1 MSSDTGSGSESSG
14 SSSSD
19 GVTKPIV
26 QNAIGDRAQR
36 EYREEIVK
44 DMAIEKM
51 KEKMDKIVTK
61 LGKDIEQKMD
71 IAVDDLF
78 AEVKQ
83 FNLKNYEL
91 KQLFNEK
98 PVEGVKRG
106 HHGGRKGARSDG
118 KLPEKEFIAR
128 NSLLTD
134 LFEVKHIKTI
144 YHIFVVILII
154 LFLNTVVHDF
164 VDTGS
169 INLGFRP
176 IVAGFGKF
184 HIALMLWSCMQMS
197 TFLLYPCFRLWAGG
211 RERFAQASSVRK
223 LWDIVALALFVSY
236 QCAFVV
242 LSIKGLLWH
251 DLPPASSTAYL
262 MEMTRFLMKA
272 HAFIR
277 SNAARALAAGAAK
290 KHSESK
296 PTNPDTFRTGLP
308 SFGKYAYFLFAPT
321 LVYRDE
327 YPRTKQIRW
336 RIVARHALEVVGVIF
351 YISFILERFLAPLFE
366 KFGHAKISSGSFV
379 LSLFG
384 SIMPGSL
391 SFLCAF
397 YCLLHAWMNGSAEL
411 LRFADRMFYRD
422 WWNES
427 TFAGYIRSWNVVVH
441 DWLYT
446 YVYKDCVENVFRT
459 CRPLATVAVFTLS
472 AVFHEVILAFSFRFF
487 YPVMFVQFEF
497 MGLLLMFVTR
507 GMGKDVGNVL
517 LWLMLSIGNGLH
529 LSLYNMEYYARRN
542 CPDIGNSVVDYLVP
556 VSWSCNGISHNQNWT
571 ITAPWSMD

>member
-1 MSSDTGSGSESSG
+1 MSDAGSGSESSSSGTNDG
-14 SSSSD
+14 SLGSN
-19 GVTKPIV
+19 V
-26 QNAIGDRAQR
+26 QNSINNRAQR

-51 KEKMDKIVTK
+51 KQKMHDIVNRMSKDVEKKMD
-61 LGKDIEQKMD
+61 L
-71 IAVDDLF
+71 AVDDLF
-78 AEVKQ
+78 TEVKQ

-98 PVEGVKRG
+98 VTDAAHLDG
-106 HHGGRKGARSDG
+106 HRKSTKKDG
-118 KLPEKEFIAR
+118 KLPDKVFMPR

-144 YHIFVVILII
+144 YHIFVVMLII

-176 IVAGFGKF
+176 IIAGFGKF
-184 HIALMLWSCMQMS
+184 HIALMLWCCMQTS
-197 TFLLYPCFRLWAGG
+197 TFMLYPCFRMWAGN
-211 RERFAQASSVRK
+211 RKNFKPDSTLQK
-223 LWDIVALALFVSY
+223 LWDWSALTLFIAY
-236 QCAFVV
+236 QCGFIVGA
-242 LSIKGLLWH
+242 IKAHLWY
-251 DLPPASSTAYL
+251 DLPPASGVAYL

-277 SNAARALAAGAAK
+277 SNAPRALTSDR
-290 KHSESK
+290 KHPDSK
-296 PTNPDTFRTGLP
+296 PSSPDAYRGLP
-308 SFGKYAYFLFAPT
+308 SFSTYVYFLFAPT

-336 RIVARHALEVVGVIF
+336 RVVARHALEVVGVVF
-351 YISFILERFLAPLFE
+351 YISFILERFLAPLFA

-397 YCLLHAWMNGSAEL
+397 YSLLHAWMNGAAEL

-446 YVYKDCVENVFRT
+446 YVYKDCVEHVFRN
-459 CRPLATVAVFTLS
+459 CRPLATVAVFTVS
-472 AVFHEVILAFSFRFF
+472 SVFHELILAFTFRFF

-497 MGLLLMFVTR
+497 LGLMLMFVTKR
-507 GMGKDVGNVL
+507 MGKDIGNVL
-517 LWLMLSIGNGLH
+517 LWLVLSIGNGLH

-542 CPDIGNSVVDYLVP
+542 CPDIGDSIVDYMVP
-556 VSWSCNGISHNQNWT
+556 VSWTCNGISHNPNWT
-571 ITAPWSMD
+571 ITAPWSLQ

>member
-1 MSSDTGSGSESSG
+1 MMNEAGSGSESSSSAGG
-14 SSSSD
+14 SD
-19 GVTKPIV
+19 TPTEQVV
-26 QNAIGDRAQR
+26 QNAIENRAQR

-51 KEKMDKIVTK
+51 KENMDKIVTK
-61 LGKDIEQKMD
+61 LTKDIEQKMD

-78 AEVKQ
+78 TEVKQ

-98 PVEGVKRG
+98 PRVESTTRG
-106 HHGGRKGARSDG
+106 KKGSRADG
-118 KLPEKEFIAR
+118 KLPEKEFMAR

-144 YHIFVVILII
+144 YHIFIVILII

-184 HIALMLWSCMQMS
+184 HIALMLWACMQMS
-197 TFLLYPCFRLWAGG
+197 TFLLYPCFRLWASS
-211 RERFAQASSVRK
+211 RRSFKQASGLRK
-223 LWDIVALALFVSY
+223 LYDIGALVMFIAY

-242 LSIKGLLWH
+242 LAIKALLWF

-277 SNAARALAAGAAK
+277 STVPRALAADGKK
-290 KHSESK
+290 KHDLK
-296 PTNPDTFRTGLP
+296 PTNPDALRPLP
-308 SFGKYAYFLFAPT
+308 AFSKYVYFLFAPT

-397 YCLLHAWMNGSAEL
+397 YSLLHAWMNGSAEL

-446 YVYKDCVENVFRT
+446 YVYKDCVENVFRN
-459 CRPLATVAVFTLS
+459 CRPLATVAVFTVS
-472 AVFHEVILAFSFRFF
+472 SVFHELILAFSFRFF

-497 MGLLLMFVTR
+497 MGLLMMFLTR
-507 GMGKDVGNVL
+507 GMSKDIGNVL

-542 CPDIGNSVVDYLVP
+542 CPGIGDSIVDYLVP
-556 VSWSCNGISHNQNWT
+556 VSWSCNGISHNPNWT
-571 ITAPWSMD
+571 ITAPWSME

>member
-1 MSSDTGSGSESSG
+1 MMNETGSGNE
-14 SSSSD
+14 SSSSAGGSD
-19 GVTKPIV
+19 TPSEQVV
-26 QNAIGDRAQR
+26 QNAIENRAQR

-51 KEKMDKIVTK
+51 KENMDKIVTK
-61 LGKDIEQKMD
+61 LTKDIEQKMD

-78 AEVKQ
+78 TEVKQ

-98 PVEGVKRG
+98 PRVEGSTRCK
-106 HHGGRKGARSDG
+106 KGTRTDG
-118 KLPEKEFIAR
+118 KLPEKEFMAR

-144 YHIFVVILII
+144 YHIFIVILII

-184 HIALMLWSCMQMS
+184 HIALMLWSCMQVS
-197 TFLLYPCFRLWAGG
+197 TFLLYPCFRLWA
-211 RERFAQASSVRK
+211 SSRRGFRQGSGLRRVY
-223 LWDIVALALFVSY
+223 DIGALVMFVAY
-236 QCAFVV
+236 QCTFVV
-242 LSIKGLLWH
+242 LAIKGLLWF

-277 SNAARALAAGAAK
+277 STAPRVLVADGK
-290 KHSESK
+290 KKPDSK
-296 PTNPDTFRTGLP
+296 PTNPDAHRPLP
-308 SFGKYAYFLFAPT
+308 AFSKYVYFLFAPT

-397 YCLLHAWMNGSAEL
+397 YSLLHAWMNGMAEL

-446 YVYKDCVENVFRT
+446 YVYKDCVENVFRN
-459 CRPLATVAVFTLS
+459 CRPLATVAVFTVS
-472 AVFHEVILAFSFRFF
+472 SVFHELILAFSFRFF

-497 MGLLLMFVTR
+497 MGLLMMFLTR
-507 GMGKDVGNVL
+507 GMGKDIGNVL

-542 CPDIGNSVVDYLVP
+542 CPGIGDSVVDYLVP
-556 VSWSCNGISHNQNWT
+556 VSWSCNGISHNPNWT

>member
-1 MSSDTGSGSESSG
+1 MMNETGSGSESSSSAGG
-14 SSSSD
+14 SDSPP
-19 GVTKPIV
+19 KQAV
-26 QNAIGDRAQR
+26 QNAIENRAQR

-51 KEKMDKIVTK
+51 KENMDKIVTK
-61 LGKDIEQKMD
+61 LTNDIEQKMD

-78 AEVKQ
+78 TEVKQ

-98 PVEGVKRG
+98 PRVESSTRG
-106 HHGGRKGARSDG
+106 KKGMRSDG
-118 KLPEKEFIAR
+118 KLPEKEFVAR

-144 YHIFVVILII
+144 YHIFIVILII

-184 HIALMLWSCMQMS
+184 HIALMLWACMQLS
-197 TFLLYPCFRLWAGG
+197 TFLLYPCFRLWASS
-211 RERFAQASSVRK
+211 RRSFRQASGLRR
-223 LWDIVALALFVSY
+223 LYDIGALVMFVAY

-242 LSIKGLLWH
+242 LAIKGLLWF
-251 DLPPASSTAYL
+251 DLPPASSAAYL

-277 SNAARALAAGAAK
+277 STVPRALATDGK
-290 KHSESK
+290 KKPDSK
-296 PTNPDTFRTGLP
+296 PTNPDAHRPLP
-308 SFGKYAYFLFAPT
+308 AFSKYAYFLFAPT

-351 YISFILERFLAPLFE
+351 YISFILERFLVPLFE

-397 YCLLHAWMNGSAEL
+397 YSLLHAWMNGSAEL

-446 YVYKDCVENVFRT
+446 YVYKDCVENVFRN
-459 CRPLATVAVFTLS
+459 CRPLATVAVFTVS
-472 AVFHEVILAFSFRFF
+472 SVFHELILAFSFRFF

-497 MGLLLMFVTR
+497 MGLLMMFLTR

-542 CPDIGNSVVDYLVP
+542 CPGIGDSVVDYLVP
-556 VSWSCNGISHNQNWT
+556 VSWSCNGISHNPNWT
-571 ITAPWSMD
+571 ITAPWSME

>member
-1 MSSDTGSGSESSG
+1 MGDTGSGSESSG
-14 SSSSD
+14 SSEA
-19 GVTKPIV
+19 GA
-26 QNAIGDRAQR
+26 QNAIDNRAQR

-51 KEKMDKIVTK
+51 KQKMDEIVARV
-61 LGKDIEQKMD
+61 GKDVEKKLD

-98 PVEGVKRG
+98 PTAKAG
-106 HHGGRKGARSDG
+106 HRKSPTHRSDG
-118 KLPEKEFIAR
+118 KLAEKEFVAR

-144 YHIFVVILII
+144 YHIFIVILII

-184 HIALMLWSCMQMS
+184 HIALMLWFCMQLS
-197 TFLLYPCFRLWAGG
+197 TFFLYPLFRVWASG
-211 RERFAQASSVRK
+211 RHSFTAGSTAQK
-223 LWDIVALALFVSY
+223 LWDSSALAMFLAY
-236 QCAFVV
+236 QCAFVGV
-242 LSIKGLLWH
+242 AIKALLHH
-251 DLPPASSTAYL
+251 DLPPACSAAYL

-272 HAFIR
+272 HAFVR
-277 SNAARALAAGAAK
+277 SNAPRALGCRGQKTAD
-290 KHSESK
+290 SK
-296 PTNPDTFRTGLP
+296 PTSPDAYGRQLP
-308 SFGKYAYFLFAPT
+308 SFAKYAYFLFAPT

-336 RIVARHALEVVGVIF
+336 RVVARHALEVVGVIF

-391 SFLCAF
+391 CFLCAF
-397 YCLLHAWMNGSAEL
+397 YSLLHAWMNGAAEL
-411 LRFADRMFYRD
+411 LRFAHRMFYRD

-446 YVYKDCVENVFRT
+446 YVYKDCVEHVFRN
-459 CRPLATVAVFTLS
+459 CRPLATVAVFTVS
-472 AVFHEVILAFSFRFF
+472 SVFHELILAFCFRFF

-497 MGLLLMFVTR
+497 MGLLLMVVTR
-507 GMGKDVGNVL
+507 RLSKDVGNVL

-542 CPDIGNSVVDYLVP
+542 CPDIGDSIVDYLVP
-556 VSWSCNGISHNQNWT
+556 VSWSCNGISHNPNWT
-571 ITAPWSMD
+571 ITAPWSMP

>member
-1 MSSDTGSGSESSG
+1 MSDTGSGSESSG
-14 SSSSD
+14 SS
-19 GVTKPIV
+19 GAGV
-26 QNAIGDRAQR
+26 QNAIDNRAQR
-36 EYREEIVK
+36 EYKEEIVK

-51 KEKMDKIVTK
+51 KQKMDEIVARV
-61 LGKDIEQKMD
+61 GKDVEKKLD

-98 PVEGVKRG
+98 SSIKSATT
-106 HHGGRKGARSDG
+106 HRKGRTNG
-118 KLPEKEFIAR
+118 KLPEKEFVAR

-144 YHIFVVILII
+144 YHIFIVILII

-184 HIALMLWSCMQMS
+184 HLALMLWACMQLS
-197 TFLLYPCFRLWAGG
+197 TFLLYPCFRLWASA
-211 RERFAQASSVRK
+211 RQRFTTGSGVQK
-223 LWDIVALALFVSY
+223 LWDLAALVTFLMY
-236 QCAFVV
+236 QCAFMTVA
-242 LSIKGLLWH
+242 IKALLLY
-251 DLPPASSTAYL
+251 DLPPASSVAFL

-272 HAFIR
+272 HAFVR
-277 SNAARALAAGAAK
+277 SNAPRALGMGGQKTAD
-290 KHSESK
+290 SK
-296 PTNPDTFRTGLP
+296 PASADAYGRQLP

-336 RIVARHALEVVGVIF
+336 RVVARHALEVVGVIF

-391 SFLCAF
+391 CFLCAF
-397 YCLLHAWMNGSAEL
+397 YSLLHAWMNGAAEL

-446 YVYKDCVENVFRT
+446 YVYKDCVEHVFRN
-459 CRPLATVAVFTLS
+459 CRPLATVAVFTVS
-472 AVFHEVILAFSFRFF
+472 SVFHELILAFCFRFF

-497 MGLLLMFVTR
+497 MGLLLMVVTR
-507 GMGKDVGNVL
+507 GLNKDVGNVL
-517 LWLMLSIGNGLH
+517 LWLMLCIGNGLH

-542 CPDIGNSVVDYLVP
+542 CPDIGDSIVDYLVP
-556 VSWSCNGISHNQNWT
+556 VSWSCNGISHNPNWT
-571 ITAPWSMD
+571 ITAPWSMP

>member
-1 MSSDTGSGSESSG
+1 MSDAGSGSESSG
-14 SSSSD
+14 SGTGD
-19 GVTKPIV
+19 GGATKPAV
-26 QNAIGDRAQR
+26 QNAINDRAQR

-51 KEKMDKIVTK
+51 KRKMHDIVTR
-61 LGKDIEQKMD
+61 LGRDVEQKMD

-78 AEVKQ
+78 TEVKR

-91 KQLFNEK
+91 KQLFNEQ
-98 PVEGVKRG
+98 PTTVDNAG
-106 HHGGRKGARSDG
+106 HRKGSLKDG
-118 KLPEKEFIAR
+118 KLPEKQFIAR

-144 YHIFVVILII
+144 YHIFIVILII

-176 IVAGFGKF
+176 IMAGFGKF
-184 HIALMLWSCMQMS
+184 HIALMLWFCMQMC
-197 TFLLYPCFRLWAGG
+197 TFFLYPCFRTWASFRG
-211 RERFAQASSVRK
+211 RIIAGSTVQK
-223 LWDIVALALFVSY
+223 LWDAAALALFFSY
-236 QCAFVV
+236 QCGFVV
-242 LSIKGLLWH
+242 VAIKGLLWF

-277 SNAARALAAGAAK
+277 SNVPRALERDK
-290 KHSESK
+290 KDADSK
-296 PTNPDTFRTGLP
+296 PASPDAYRPLP

-336 RIVARHALEVVGVIF
+336 RIVARHALEVIGVVF

-397 YCLLHAWMNGSAEL
+397 YCLLHAWMNGAAEL

-446 YVYKDCVENVFRT
+446 YVYKDCVENVFRN
-459 CRPLATVAVFTLS
+459 CRPLATVAVFTVS
-472 AVFHEVILAFSFRFF
+472 SVFHEVILAFSFRFF

-497 MGLLLMFVTR
+497 MGLLLMFLTKR
-507 GMGKDVGNVL
+507 MSKDVGNVL
-517 LWLMLSIGNGLH
+517 LWLMLSIGNGIH

-542 CPDIGNSVVDYLVP
+542 CPDIGESVVDYLVP
-556 VSWSCNGISHNQNWT
+556 VSWSCNGISHNPNWT
-571 ITAPWSMD
+571 ITAPWSIP

>member
-1 MSSDTGSGSESSG
+1 MNETGSGNE
-14 SSSSD
+14 SSSSAGGSD
-19 GVTKPIV
+19 TPSEQVV
-26 QNAIGDRAQR
+26 QNAIENRAQR

-51 KEKMDKIVTK
+51 KENMDKIVTK
-61 LGKDIEQKMD
+61 LTKDIEQKMD

-78 AEVKQ
+78 TEVKQ

-98 PVEGVKRG
+98 PRVEGSTRCK
-106 HHGGRKGARSDG
+106 KGTRTDG
-118 KLPEKEFIAR
+118 KLPEKEFMAR

-144 YHIFVVILII
+144 YHIFIVILII

-184 HIALMLWSCMQMS
+184 HIALMLWSCMQVS
-197 TFLLYPCFRLWAGG
+197 TFLLYPCFRLWA
-211 RERFAQASSVRK
+211 SSRRGFRQGSGLRRVY
-223 LWDIVALALFVSY
+223 DIGALVMFVAY
-236 QCAFVV
+236 QCTFVV
-242 LSIKGLLWH
+242 LAIKGLLWF

-277 SNAARALAAGAAK
+277 STAPRVLVADGK
-290 KHSESK
+290 KKPDSK
-296 PTNPDTFRTGLP
+296 PTNPDAHRPLP
-308 SFGKYAYFLFAPT
+308 AFSKYVYFLFAPT

-397 YCLLHAWMNGSAEL
+397 YSLLHAWMNGMAEL

-446 YVYKDCVENVFRT
+446 YVYKDCVENVFRN
-459 CRPLATVAVFTLS
+459 CRPLATVAVFTVS
-472 AVFHEVILAFSFRFF
+472 SVFHELILAFSFRFF

-497 MGLLLMFVTR
+497 MGLLMMFLTR
-507 GMGKDVGNVL
+507 GMGKDIGNVL

-542 CPDIGNSVVDYLVP
+542 CPGIGDSVVDYLVP
-556 VSWSCNGISHNQNWT
+556 VSWSCNGISHNPNWT

>member
-1 MSSDTGSGSESSG
+1 MMNETGSGNE
-14 SSSSD
+14 SSSSAGGSD
-19 GVTKPIV
+19 TRSEQVV
-26 QNAIGDRAQR
+26 QNAIENRAQR

-51 KEKMDKIVTK
+51 KENMDKIVTK
-61 LGKDIEQKMD
+61 LSKDIEQKMD

-78 AEVKQ
+78 TEVKQ

-98 PVEGVKRG
+98 PRVESSTRG
-106 HHGGRKGARSDG
+106 KKGTRTDG
-118 KLPEKEFIAR
+118 KLPEKEFVAR

-144 YHIFVVILII
+144 YHIFIVILII

-184 HIALMLWSCMQMS
+184 HIALMLWACMQVS
-197 TFLLYPCFRLWAGG
+197 TFLLYPCFRLWASS
-211 RERFAQASSVRK
+211 RRSFKQASGIRRIY
-223 LWDIVALALFVSY
+223 DIGALLMFIAY

-242 LSIKGLLWH
+242 LAIKALLWF

-277 SNAARALAAGAAK
+277 STVPRALAADGK
-290 KHSESK
+290 KKCDSK
-296 PTNPDTFRTGLP
+296 PTNPDAHRPLP
-308 SFGKYAYFLFAPT
+308 AFSKYAYFLFAPT

-336 RIVARHALEVVGVIF
+336 RIVARHALEMVGVIF
-351 YISFILERFLAPLFE
+351 YISFILERFLVPLFE

-397 YCLLHAWMNGSAEL
+397 YSLLHAWMNGMAEL

-446 YVYKDCVENVFRT
+446 YVYKDCVENVFRN
-459 CRPLATVAVFTLS
+459 CRPLATVAVFTVS
-472 AVFHEVILAFSFRFF
+472 SVFHELILAFSFRFF

-497 MGLLLMFVTR
+497 MGLLMMFLTR
-507 GMGKDVGNVL
+507 GMGKDIGNVL

-542 CPDIGNSVVDYLVP
+542 CPGIGDSVVDYLVP
-556 VSWSCNGISHNQNWT
+556 VSWSCNGISHNPNWT
-571 ITAPWSMD
+571 ITAPWSME